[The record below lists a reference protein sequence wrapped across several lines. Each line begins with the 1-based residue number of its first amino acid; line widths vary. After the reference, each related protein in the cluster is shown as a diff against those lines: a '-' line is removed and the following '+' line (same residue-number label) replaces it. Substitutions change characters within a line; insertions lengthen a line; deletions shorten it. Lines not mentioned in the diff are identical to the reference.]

1 MDKTGAITM
10 DQLAVAGVIPLDHS
24 TESDALFAGALASRE
39 ANQGP
44 IDLAFLA
51 AAKDRHIF
59 DDAPAVT
66 AVSFKPFDPQSR
78 RMILKAT
85 FVAIPFVVT
94 GKFVVSAFAMMLLRF
109 MRDFAKLALATDHV
123 RSSRKPETLSIGG
136 LITVSVVLGVATVA
150 EALLLLFVGWSRF
163 GLSTNDKALDALEIP
178 DSAARPQ
185 RWSSGSGLAPE
196 RSGRFGKMN
205 PTNKQTQTLQT
216 APAKG

>member
-1 MDKTGAITM
+1 MDVLCTDKTGAITM

-44 IDLAFLA
+44 IDLAFLD

-78 RMILKAT
+78 RVILKAT
-85 FVAIPFVVT
+85 FVATPFVVT
-94 GKFVVSAFAMMLLRF
+94 GKFVVSAFAMMLLMF

-123 RSSRKPETLSIGG
+123 RSSRKPETSNIGG
-136 LITVSVVLGVATVA
+136 LITVSLVLGVAAVA
-150 EALLLLFVGWSRF
+150 EALLLLFIGWSRF
-163 GLSTNDKALDALEIP
+163 GLATNDKALDTFRFPTLRRGRSDGQAAQGWLQSRAG
-178 DSAARPQ
+178 DS
-185 RWSSGSGLAPE
+185 E
-196 RSGRFGKMN
+196 R
-205 PTNKQTQTLQT
+205 
-216 APAKG
+216 

>member
-1 MDKTGAITM
+1 MDVLCMDKTGAITM

-24 TESDALFAGALASRE
+24 TECDALFAGALASRE

-59 DDAPAVT
+59 VAAPAVT
-66 AVSFKPFDPQSR
+66 AVFFKPFDPQSL

-94 GKFVVSAFAMMLLRF
+94 GEFVVSAFAMMLLIF

-123 RSSRKPETLSIGG
+123 RSSRKPETWNMGG
-136 LITVSVVLGVATVA
+136 LITVSVVLGVAMVA

-163 GLSTNDKALDALEIP
+163 GLSTNDKALDTFRFLTLRRGRSDGQAAQDWLQSGAG
-178 DSAARPQ
+178 DS
-185 RWSSGSGLAPE
+185 E
-196 RSGRFGKMN
+196 R
-205 PTNKQTQTLQT
+205 
-216 APAKG
+216 